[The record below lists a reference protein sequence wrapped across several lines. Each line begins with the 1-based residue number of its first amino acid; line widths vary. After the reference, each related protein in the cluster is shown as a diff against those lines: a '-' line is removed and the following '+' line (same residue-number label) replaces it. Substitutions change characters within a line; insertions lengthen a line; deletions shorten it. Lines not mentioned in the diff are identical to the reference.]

1 MISSLFID
9 HFLSQS
15 TKSLLIEVRHVTT
28 NIIEK
33 IVVHDLRLLE
43 TINFDKSMK
52 IDTHK
57 YSWNHCI
64 LMWLPYY
71 YTKLTEEG
79 IETLIGVRKKWCGT
93 SWSILWTNILFC
105 WCVTVPVHRNVSFL
119 SGPTGVDE
127 GTAQQGR
134 GSVV

>member
-1 MISSLFID
+1 MLGRLGTACRKLGGRNLYILFLSWVYNTVISSLFID

-28 NIIEK
+28 NVIEK

-57 YSWNHCI
+57 YS
-64 LMWLPYY
+64 
-71 YTKLTEEG
+71 
-79 IETLIGVRKKWCGT
+79 
-93 SWSILWTNILFC
+93 
-105 WCVTVPVHRNVSFL
+105 
-119 SGPTGVDE
+119 
-127 GTAQQGR
+127 
-134 GSVV
+134 

>member
-1 MISSLFID
+1 MDLGGLSEEGVRSRLNPQKVLIPGGGLMKCWAGWVLLAGNWVAEINIFLSWVYNTVISSLFID

-15 TKSLLIEVRHVTT
+15 TKSLLIEVRHVTA

-57 YSWNHCI
+57 YS
-64 LMWLPYY
+64 
-71 YTKLTEEG
+71 
-79 IETLIGVRKKWCGT
+79 
-93 SWSILWTNILFC
+93 
-105 WCVTVPVHRNVSFL
+105 
-119 SGPTGVDE
+119 
-127 GTAQQGR
+127 
-134 GSVV
+134 